1 MASLI
6 YKELAYKV
14 VGCAMEVH
22 KVLGPGFL
30 EAAYENAMKI
40 ELKILGLKYSAQV
53 PYPIIYKGVHIKDY
67 VCDLV
72 VDDKIVIELKSMTKL
87 GDVERAQIINY
98 LKVTNLKLGLL
109 INFGQKSLEYERFI
123 LTRDSKTHN

>member
-72 VDDKIVIELKSMTKL
+72 VDDKTGGCRTSSNNKL
-87 GDVERAQIINY
+87 PESH
-98 LKVTNLKLGLL
+98 KLETG
-109 INFGQKSLEYERFI
+109 IAY
-123 LTRDSKTHN
+123 